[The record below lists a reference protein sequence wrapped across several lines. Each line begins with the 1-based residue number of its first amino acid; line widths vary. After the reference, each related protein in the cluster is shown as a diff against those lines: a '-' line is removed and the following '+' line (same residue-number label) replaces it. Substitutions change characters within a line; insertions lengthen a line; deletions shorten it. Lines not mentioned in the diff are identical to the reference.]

1 MAKDVDTALTAIIAK
16 HGRMSHEKA
25 HHYKRELVAEKRYV
39 RDVY

>member
-1 MAKDVDTALTAIIAK
+1 MTDSKRCPRPLLASVV
-16 HGRMSHEKA
+16 A